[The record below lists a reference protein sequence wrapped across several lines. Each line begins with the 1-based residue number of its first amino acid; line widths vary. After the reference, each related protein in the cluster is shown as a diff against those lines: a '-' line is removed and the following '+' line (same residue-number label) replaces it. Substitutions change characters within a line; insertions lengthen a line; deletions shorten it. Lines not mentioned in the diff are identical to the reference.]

1 MNSFPDIEFNHLSIM
16 NIKTC
21 SDVLETS
28 AECNGQVSIFFH
40 KIDTNKDGFITFHQL
55 LALVGKFKNIF
66 EPLFKFREELYDIF
80 LSRKTVLKILNRKYN
95 LDDIL
100 AYKSTHNNNLHPL
113 PCCERFQLLLTGESH
128 PDCFDYFDDYKID
141 KSSIVGTSSNG
152 GGVYI
157 TPSPVNKVT
166 NNALS
171 EVDEETISKD
181 TNVSKHKSNAIVPDT
196 EISSTHKS
204 PNNNNN
210 NNNNPNITPNS
221 TPTVSPN
228 ITPNNNCT
236 LPVTTSKTSSVTPGS
251 IDNNTLTLKVNN
263 NNNNNPESINTISTT
278 TATTNN
284 VLPISSSNHYTGN
297 LTLNLTGFS
306 LSPTSTLR
314 GKSLLSSPMY
324 QNCELSL
331 ETLIR
336 QLVRR
341 RSPCKYLPSKVA
353 FNVQALGRICK
364 KDDEIEMYYINCFP
378 RNQRYIPTNVNESA
392 SFVSQNGCLD
402 HFGSSKL
409 KLSMPSSNNVNVLYS
424 PKGDLISERDLLRK
438 ISCDST
444 KNMKLSLSPP
454 QSILRRNRNPALSVD
469 TGPYKVSLAKSIA
482 NTPHGTS
489 ALKKVVFCD
498 DNQECAQSSE

>member
-1 MNSFPDIEFNHLSIM
+1 M

-40 KIDTNKDGFITFHQL
+40 KIDTNKDGFITFHQF
-55 LALVGKFKNIF
+55 LALVGKFKKVF
-66 EPLFKFREELYDIF
+66 EPLFKFRDELYDIF
-80 LSRKTVLKILNRKYN
+80 LSKKTVLKILNRKYN

-100 AYKSTHNNNLHPL
+100 AYKATHNNQLHPL

-128 PDCFDYFDDYKID
+128 PDCFDYFDEYKID
-141 KSSIVGTSSNG
+141 KTSIVGTYAATLVGNSTNG
-152 GGVYI
+152 NVNT
-157 TPSPVNKVT
+157 TPSPVNKMMFNV
-166 NNALS
+166 LS
-171 EVDEETISKD
+171 EVDEEPISKD
-181 TNVSKHKSNAIVPDT
+181 QS
-196 EISSTHKS
+196 
-204 PNNNNN
+204 NNNNN
-210 NNNNPNITPNS
+210 PKHKINTIMPDAETSSTKKSTNNNNDINPNITPNS

-228 ITPNNNCT
+228 LTPNNNNNNL
-236 LPVTTSKTSSVTPGS
+236 LPDTTSKTSTTTPSS
-251 IDNNTLTLKVNN
+251 IDNNTLKVNSNSN
-263 NNNNNPESINTISTT
+263 NNNNNPESINTISTN
-278 TATTNN
+278 TTNN
-284 VLPISSSNHYTGN
+284 VLPISSSNHYAGN

-314 GKSLLSSPMY
+314 GKSLISSPMY

-341 RSPCKYLPSKVA
+341 RTPCKYLPSKVA

-378 RNQRYIPTNVNESA
+378 RNNRYIPTNINESA
-392 SFVSQNGCLD
+392 SFMSQNGYLE

-409 KLSMPSSNNVNVLYS
+409 KLSMPSSNNMNVLLS
-424 PKGDLISERDLLRK
+424 PKGDMISDRELTRK
-438 ISCDST
+438 VSCDST
-444 KNMKLSLSPP
+444 RNMKLSLSPP

-469 TGPYKVSLAKSIA
+469 TGPYKVSLAKNIA

-489 ALKKVVFCD
+489 ALKKVVFCE
-498 DNQECAQSSE
+498 DNQEFAQSSE